1 MDSRELEL
9 LRQRLLFLEQT
20 VEQCMEHIA
29 ALEARV
35 ASLEMRPVAVAPIEE
50 IVAAVAQRV
59 AGMSQRPPMP
69 SMQVHFPTP
78 EEAEKMRKEREIARL
93 RRKK

>member
-20 VEQCMEHIA
+20 VERCMEHIA

-35 ASLEMRPVAVAPIEE
+35 ATLEMRPVAVAPIEE

-59 AGMSQRPPMP
+59 AGMSQRSPIPDLL
-69 SMQVHFPTP
+69 VATR
-78 EEAEKMRKEREIARL
+78 EECEKVREERAIAKL
-93 RRKK
+93 RR

>member
-35 ASLEMRPVAVAPIEE
+35 ASLEMRPVGFTPTEE

-59 AGMSQRPPMP
+59 AGMSPRPPILD
-69 SMQVHFPTP
+69 VRIATR
-78 EEAEKMRKEREIARL
+78 EEAEKMREEREIARL

>member
-35 ASLEMRPVAVAPIEE
+35 ASLEMRPVAVAPTEE

-59 AGMSQRPPMP
+59 AGMSPRPPILD
-69 SMQVHFPTP
+69 VHIATR
-78 EEAEKMRKEREIARL
+78 EEAEKMREEREIARL